1 MKCTP
6 KMGHYKK
13 EILEEVFTS
22 SFFLIKRKDTQNL
35 IWMSLSVI

>member
-35 IWMSLSVI
+35 I